1 MGCTIGCIFCCC
13 CNCCCCCW
21 GCWGGS
27 AGKIAS
33 QIGSA
38 LTGAL
43 CGLGGAGVASSAT
56 GSAASQGNLCG
67 AAGML
72 TSMGGP
78 KVNYC
83 IQNVDDK
90 QLQLAPIGGSPAI
103 MAPNPNMEVGNFNT
117 PNQNQAFPM
126 KKGGSFV
133 GGGLNSSNDQTQK
146 NDSNLPDDSA
156 QDDQTQNNPTAT
168 KPKDKTAKKP
178 TTLSQAIDFLSNED
192 FQKSLTPKF
201 LDCKGGEML
210 MSQMTQHPNE
220 LQSLKQI
227 HPSMTGYAKG
237 GLPHKYEAAAPKG
250 HNPEFITGVTGYYA
264 CGGGT
269 GQSDDIPA
277 MLHDGD
283 YVMDAETVSALGD
296 GSSKAGMHVL
306 DGFRNK
312 VHHSEKIGD
321 NPVPAKIADGEY
333 VFPSSFVTALGKGDN
348 KHGAEILDGLREKL
362 REHKRGAPTDKIPPK
377 AKSPLDYIKKGK
389 E

>member
-1 MGCTIGCIFCCC
+1 MGCTVGCIFCCC
-13 CNCCCCCW
+13 CNCCNCCSCCCSCCS
-21 GCWGGS
+21 GNNNFNKY
-27 AGKIAS
+27 AK

-43 CGLGGAGVASSAT
+43 GGLGGAGVAGNAT
-56 GSAASQGNLCG
+56 NSAAAQGNLCG
-67 AAGML
+67 AASML
-72 TSMGGP
+72 TSVSGP
-78 KVNYC
+78 KENYC
-83 IQNVDDK
+83 LEKVDPM
-90 QLQLAPIGGSPAI
+90 QLEEAPIGGSPSI
-103 MAPNPNMEVGNFNT
+103 MMPNPNAEVGNFNI

-126 KKGGSFV
+126 KKGGSFDA
-133 GGGLNSSNDQTQK
+133 GGLNTN
-146 NDSNLPDDSA
+146 
-156 QDDQTQNNPTAT
+156 DDQTQQDTSNLPNDPNAT

-210 MSQMTQHPNE
+210 RSQMTQHPNE